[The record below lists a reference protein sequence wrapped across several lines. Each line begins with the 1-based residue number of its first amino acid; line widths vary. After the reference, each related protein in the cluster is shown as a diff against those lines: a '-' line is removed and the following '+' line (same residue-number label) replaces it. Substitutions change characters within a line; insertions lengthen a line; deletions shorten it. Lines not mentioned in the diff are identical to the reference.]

1 MKGLFS
7 VLLILCLVMPQL
19 ISAYCLYSQA
29 VYAQEGPKEPI
40 VCNGDKVEYF
50 KEEKKVV
57 GSGNVVITY
66 KDKTLTCDKVTVWTE
81 TKEAEAEGNAKITQ
95 GENVYEGDKI
105 TYNFQN
111 DTGKIVDF
119 KAKFPPWYAKGKE
132 AERVSKEKFIVRK
145 GYITT
150 CGHERPHWRLS
161 ANRVEIYPDV
171 MVNTYNAIN
180 WFNPFPDAMPWDI
193 PVMWVPYYCHPLDED
208 RPHVTLIPGKYKPW
222 GYYLLTAWRYHL
234 TPSQKG
240 YFHLDYREKKDVAVG
255 MDYIYDSQIFGKG
268 NVKGYYMHERDIKL
282 KHNYHRYTKKKWR
295 DVWGHEKD
303 FAWKPT
309 TELEKGLLRIRHQWQ
324 MAPNT
329 QLTAEMYKYKDKD
342 LLKDYFFNEYEKDTQ
357 PDSYLLVSNATG
369 FCNLSLLTRKRMN
382 RFNTVVERLPEAKLN
397 INSLP
402 LFKSNFYYSG
412 DFSGVNLHRVSA
424 RHTDD
429 NPGRIADPKYNNRY
443 DAYNQ
448 LSYATKL
455 AFLKVNPYAGIR
467 QTYFDRGASGR
478 EFGDKSHLRGIFYD
492 GCNVSTK
499 FFKIFYTEASP
510 FGMEINNLRHII
522 TPTIS
527 YNHIHP
533 ATMRRGKVYEFDSID
548 FIDRKSAMTFGL
560 ENKLQ
565 TKRGEDLHTADLAM
579 LLVKTGYDFKHTPG
593 GQLSDYTAQLELKP
607 FDWLTATSN
616 ATVDPHKRYHRMW
629 LEQLDNHISLN
640 VEDKWSLGL
649 GHSYTHGS
657 NSITL
662 QSELNFIPGWRFN
675 IYEDIDIRATRRGGL
690 KKWNLK
696 EQQYVI
702 NTDLHC
708 WDMEVRYN
716 VNRDMGEE
724 IMVIFRLK
732 AFPDVPFEFGKEYH
746 RPKVGSQSY

>member
-1 MKGLFS
+1 MKRLFS
-7 VLLILCLVMPQL
+7 VLFILCLVMPQL

-66 KDKTLTCDKVTVWTE
+66 KDMTLTCDEVTVWTE
-81 TKEAEAEGNAKITQ
+81 TQEAEAEGNAKITQ

-111 DTGKIVDF
+111 DTGDIVDF
-119 KAKFPPWYAKGKE
+119 KAKFPPWHAKGKE

-150 CGHERPHWRLS
+150 CDHERPHWRLS
-161 ANRVEIYPDV
+161 ANRVDIYPDV
-171 MVNTYNAIN
+171 MVNTYNAVS
-180 WFNPFPDAMPWDI
+180 WFNPFPRAMPWDI

-234 TPSQKG
+234 TPGQKG
-240 YFHLDYREKKDVAVG
+240 YFRLDYREKKDVAVG

-268 NVKGYYMHERDIKL
+268 TAKGYYMNERDIKL
-282 KHNYHRYTKKKWR
+282 KHNYHRLTKKRWR
-295 DVWGHEKD
+295 DVWGHESD
-303 FAWKPT
+303 YAWKPT

-324 MAPNT
+324 MTPNT
-329 QLTAEMYKYKDKD
+329 QLTAEMHKYKDEEI
-342 LLKDYFFNEYEKDTQ
+342 LKDYFFNEYEKDAR
-357 PDSYLLVSNATG
+357 PESYLLVSNTTG
-369 FCNLSLLTRKRMN
+369 FCNLTLLAKKRMN
-382 RFNTVVERLPEAKLN
+382 RFDTVTELLPEGKLT
-397 INSLP
+397 INSTP

-412 DFSGVNLHRVSA
+412 DLKAVNLHQVYP

-429 NPGRIADPKYNNRY
+429 DPGRITDPQHNNIY
-443 DAYNQ
+443 DAYSR
-448 LSYATKL
+448 LSYNSKL
-455 AFLKVNPYAGIR
+455 AFLNVTPYIGTR
-467 QTYFDRGASGR
+467 QTYFEREISGDASQTRGVCYTGVDA
-478 EFGDKSHLRGIFYD
+478 
-492 GCNVSTK
+492 STK
-499 FFKIFYTEASP
+499 FFKIFHTQCSP
-510 FGMEINNLRHII
+510 LGMEINNLRHVI
-522 TPTIS
+522 TPTLS
-527 YNHIHP
+527 YNHIAP
-533 ATMRRGKVYEFDSID
+533 PTLAPGKVFGDGIS
-548 FIDRKSAMTFGL
+548 RSSAMKLGL

-579 LLVKTGYDFKHTPG
+579 LLVETNYDFNHTPG
-593 GQLSDYTAQLELKP
+593 GQFSDYTGKLELRP

-616 ATVDPHKRYHRMW
+616 ATVNPHKRYHRMW

-657 NSITL
+657 NNMIL
-662 QSELNFIPGWRFN
+662 QCKLDFIPGWRFD
-675 IYEDIDIRATRRGGL
+675 IYEDIDIQATRRGGL

-716 VNRDMGEE
+716 VDRDMGEE
-724 IMVIFRLK
+724 IMIVFRLK
-732 AFPDVPFEFGKEYH
+732 AFPEIPFEFGKQYH
-746 RPKVGSQSY
+746 TPKVGSQAY